1 MTAGIGVTL
10 VIGGAFLVGAVVSR
24 ALDRIENRLAPRR
37 ADRRFEKFVRE
48 HMAMSVDW
56 SKR

>member
-1 MTAGIGVTL
+1 MIALGIGA
-10 VIGGAFLVGAVVSR
+10 AFLVGAVVSR
-24 ALDRIENRLAPRR
+24 GLARLEDYFAQRR
-37 ADRRFEKFVRE
+37 ADRRWEKFVRE